1 MCELMS
7 LSVNAAL
14 AREKLW
20 SSAQIVGGE
29 KLDGSSCGSYDARML
44 RISSVVLLSIA
55 IIACSKSKSTQT
67 NGSGTSS
74 GSAVIE
80 SGSGAA
86 TSGSAMTGSAIG
98 SAEGT
103 GSAMAGS
110 AEGSAAGSG
119 SSAMANGSAA
129 DSAVAA
135 SDFDFD
141 KLSHDDK
148 VKFMKTKVMPTM
160 KPAFQ
165 KFDGKEYAS
174 FTCKTC
180 HGKDPQKVK
189 YEMPNPELPK
199 LDFEALKAGKGEPK
213 MVEFMSK
220 TVKPEMAKLL
230 NRPEMTETV
239 HDGFGCLDCHTM
251 KQKK

>member
-1 MCELMS
+1 MMGLC
-7 LSVNAAL
+7 VNAAL
-14 AREKLW
+14 AQEKLW
-20 SSAQIVGGE
+20 SSAQFVGGQ
-29 KLDGSSCGSYDARML
+29 KLDASSHDTYDARML
-44 RISSVVLLSIA
+44 RITSLVLITIS
-55 IIACSKSKSTQT
+55 IIACSKSNSNQT
-67 NGSGTSS
+67 NSSGSSS
-74 GSAVIE
+74 GSAVTE
-80 SGSGAA
+80 SGRGVA
-86 TSGSAMTGSAIG
+86 TGSA
-98 SAEGT
+98 AGT
-103 GSAMAGS
+103 GSAVEGGGSGSEMAGS
-110 AEGSAAGSG
+110 ADGSAAGSG
-119 SSAMANGSAA
+119 SSAMAGSADGSAA
-129 DSAVAA
+129 GSVVAA

-148 VKFMKTKVMPTM
+148 VKFMKTKVMPAM

-165 KFDGKEYAS
+165 KFDPKEYAS